1 MEKNASFGQ
10 KITTNNIIVSSSDD
24 GLNLS
29 VANLKRKI
37 DLATGQKKIDL
48 LVKNASIINVFSGEI
63 HKDNVAIADGI
74 FVGFGHTEEYD
85 QYDAQDVID
94 AQGRFMC
101 PGLIDGH
108 IHLESTFLVPREFCS
123 IVASHGTSA
132 VICDPH
138 EIANVLG
145 LPGIDYFLNSSSG
158 LPVKVYA
165 MMPSCVPATNMET
178 SGAVILDKEIRQYLD
193 CNPDLVIG
201 LAEMMNYPGVISQ
214 DSQTLSKLIAVGSR
228 HKDGH
233 APLVSGRSLDAY
245 IIAGLGSD
253 HECTN
258 LSEAVEKLRKG
269 MHIMI
274 RQGAQERNLQNL
286 IPLINDFN
294 STHISLVSDDRD
306 VIDLEENGH
315 MDHLVRTAISFGL
328 PPVRAIQ
335 MASINTARYFGL
347 KNIGAIAP
355 GFRADFILL
364 DDLESFSISEVFLNG
379 KRIDLNYS
387 DIDYGVINSSSQI
400 GSKVNEMTSD
410 VCINSDATYLPQ
422 PASSSSSSI
431 SILQNNTMHIKSL
444 DDPNIFSIAAKPA
457 AISSSLASIQVIG
470 VIPGQIITQKRIIR
484 PKVNEDYQPLAD
496 TYRDIAKLAVIERHH
511 KTGNIGLGFIQGLG
525 LKTGAIASSVAHDS
539 HNLVVAGMNDID
551 MLTAAKHISLI
562 GGGLAVVDNGQVIAS
577 LSLPIAGLMS
587 DQNISSVISNLT
599 AVNEACITLG
609 DNIIKDPFM
618 LLSFMSLPVVPSLK
632 LTDKGLVDVDRFEF
646 TNLWVD

>member
-1 MEKNASFGQ
+1 MENASNFRQ
-10 KITTNNIIVSSSDD
+10 KINTDKIIVSSSDD
-24 GLNLS
+24 LNLS
-29 VANLKRKI
+29 MANLKRKI
-37 DLATGQKKIDL
+37 DLAMGQKKVDL

-63 HKDNVAIADGI
+63 HEDNVAIADGI
-74 FVGFGHTEEYD
+74 FVGFGHTEEYKE
-85 QYDAQDVID
+85 YDAQDIID

-178 SGAVILDKEIRQYLD
+178 SGAVILDKEVRQYMD
-193 CNPDLVIG
+193 CNPDIVIG
-201 LAEMMNYPGVISQ
+201 LAEMMNYPCVISQ
-214 DSQTLSKLIAVGSR
+214 DSQTLSKLIAVGTKP
-228 HKDGH
+228 KDGH

-274 RQGAQERNLQNL
+274 RQGAHERNLQNL

-294 STHISLVSDDRD
+294 SSHISLVSDDRD
-306 VIDLEENGH
+306 VIDLGENGH
-315 MDHLVRTAISFGL
+315 MDHLVRIAISFGI
-328 PPVRAIQ
+328 PPIRAIQ

-364 DDLESFSISEVFLNG
+364 NDLKSFRISEVFLNG
-379 KRIDLNYS
+379 KRIDLDYS
-387 DIDYGVINSSSQI
+387 GGGIHSSQI
-400 GSKVNEMTSD
+400 GIKVKGRTSD
-410 VCINSDATYLPQ
+410 IWVNSDDTQLPQ
-422 PASSSSSSI
+422 STASSSL
-431 SILQNNTMHIKSL
+431 SILQNNTMRIKSL
-444 DDPNIFSIAAKPA
+444 DDPNIFSIPAKPTT
-457 AISSSLASIQVIG
+457 SSSLASIQVIG

-484 PKVNEDYQPLAD
+484 PKLNENYRPIAD
-496 TYRDIAKLAVIERHH
+496 AHRDIAKLAVIERHH

-525 LKTGAIASSVAHDS
+525 LKTGAIVSSVAHDS
-539 HNLVVAGMNDID
+539 HNLVVAGMNDMD
-551 MLTAAKHISLI
+551 MLKAAKYISSI
-562 GGGLAVVDNGQVIAS
+562 GGGLAVVNNEQVMAS
-577 LSLPIAGLMS
+577 LPLPIAGLMS

-599 AVNEACITLG
+599 AVNEACRRLG

-618 LLSFMSLPVVPSLK
+618 LLSFMSLPVIPSLK

-646 TNLWVD
+646 TNLWVE

>member
-1 MEKNASFGQ
+1 MDKNDSNLQ
-10 KITTNNIIVSSSDD
+10 KIITNHKIVSSSDD
-24 GLNLS
+24 LNLS
-29 VANLKRKI
+29 MANLKRKI
-37 DLATGQKKIDL
+37 DLAKGQKKVDL
-48 LVKNASIINVFSGEI
+48 LVKNANIVNVFSGEI
-63 HKDNVAIADGI
+63 HNDNVAIADGI
-74 FVGFGHTEEYD
+74 FVGFGHTEEYKE
-85 QYDAQDVID
+85 YDAQDIID

-178 SGAVILDKEIRQYLD
+178 SGAVILDKEIRQYMD
-193 CNPDLVIG
+193 RNPDLVIG
-201 LAEMMNYPGVISQ
+201 LAEMMNYPCVISQ
-214 DSQTLSKLIAVGSR
+214 DSQTLSKLIAVGTKP
-228 HKDGH
+228 KDGH

-274 RQGAQERNLQNL
+274 RQGAHERNLQNL

-328 PPVRAIQ
+328 PPIRAIQ

-347 KNIGAIAP
+347 KNMGAIAP

-364 DDLESFSISEVFLNG
+364 DDLKSFRISDVFLDG
-379 KRIDLNYS
+379 KRINLNYS
-387 DIDYGVINSSSQI
+387 GGHGDGINSSQI
-400 GSKVNEMTSD
+400 GIKVKGMTSD
-410 VCINSDATYLPQ
+410 IWVNSDDTQLLQ
-422 PASSSSSSI
+422 STASSSL
-431 SILQNNTMHIKSL
+431 SILQNNTMRIKSL
-444 DDPNIFSIAAKPA
+444 DDPNIFSTPAKPTT
-457 AISSSLASIQVIG
+457 SSSLASIQVIG
-470 VIPGQIITQKRIIR
+470 VIPGQLITQKRVIR
-484 PKVNEDYQPLAD
+484 PKVNEDHQPLAD

-525 LKTGAIASSVAHDS
+525 LKTGAIVSSVAHDS
-539 HNLVVAGMNDID
+539 HNLVVAGMNDMD

-562 GGGLAVVDNGQVIAS
+562 GGGLAVVDNCQVIAS
-577 LSLPIAGLMS
+577 LPLPIAGLMS

-599 AVNEACITLG
+599 AVNEACRRLG

-618 LLSFMSLPVVPSLK
+618 LLSFMSLPVIPSLK

>member
-1 MEKNASFGQ
+1 
-10 KITTNNIIVSSSDD
+10 
-24 GLNLS
+24 
-29 VANLKRKI
+29 
-37 DLATGQKKIDL
+37 
-48 LVKNASIINVFSGEI
+48 
-63 HKDNVAIADGI
+63 
-74 FVGFGHTEEYD
+74 
-85 QYDAQDVID
+85 
-94 AQGRFMC
+94 
-101 PGLIDGH
+101 
-108 IHLESTFLVPREFCS
+108 
-123 IVASHGTSA
+123 
-132 VICDPH
+132 
-138 EIANVLG
+138 
-145 LPGIDYFLNSSSG
+145 
-158 LPVKVYA
+158 
-165 MMPSCVPATNMET
+165 
-178 SGAVILDKEIRQYLD
+178 
-193 CNPDLVIG
+193 
-201 LAEMMNYPGVISQ
+201 
-214 DSQTLSKLIAVGSR
+214 
-228 HKDGH
+228 
-233 APLVSGRSLDAY
+233 
-245 IIAGLGSD
+245 
-253 HECTN
+253 
-258 LSEAVEKLRKG
+258 

>member
-1 MEKNASFGQ
+1 MENASNFGQ
-10 KITTNNIIVSSSDD
+10 KVITDKVIVSSSDD
-24 GLNLS
+24 LNS
-29 VANLKRKI
+29 SMANLKRKI
-37 DLATGQKKIDL
+37 DLAKGQKKVDL
-48 LVKNASIINVFSGEI
+48 LVKNANIVNVFSGEI
-63 HKDNVAIADGI
+63 HNDNVAIADGI
-74 FVGFGHTEEYD
+74 FVGFGHTEEYKE
-85 QYDAQDVID
+85 YDAQDIID
-94 AQGRFMC
+94 VRGRFMC

-178 SGAVILDKEIRQYLD
+178 SGAVILDKEIRQYMD
-193 CNPDLVIG
+193 RNPDLVIG
-201 LAEMMNYPGVISQ
+201 LAEMMNYPCVISQ
-214 DSQTLSKLIAVGSR
+214 DSQTLSKLIAVGTKP
-228 HKDGH
+228 KDGH

-274 RQGAQERNLQNL
+274 RQGAHERNLQNL

-328 PPVRAIQ
+328 PPIRAIQ

-347 KNIGAIAP
+347 KNMGAIAP

-364 DDLESFSISEVFLNG
+364 DDLKSFRISDVFLDG
-379 KRIDLNYS
+379 KRINLNYS
-387 DIDYGVINSSSQI
+387 GGHGDGINSSQI
-400 GSKVNEMTSD
+400 GIKVKGMTSD
-410 VCINSDATYLPQ
+410 IWVNSDDTQLLQ
-422 PASSSSSSI
+422 STASSSL
-431 SILQNNTMHIKSL
+431 SILQNNTIRIKTL
-444 DDPNIFSIAAKPA
+444 DDPNIFSTPAKPTT
-457 AISSSLASIQVIG
+457 SSSLASIQVIG
-470 VIPGQIITQKRIIR
+470 VIPGQLITQKRIIR
-484 PKVNEDYQPLAD
+484 PKVNENYQPLAD

-525 LKTGAIASSVAHDS
+525 LKTGAIVSSVAHDS
-539 HNLVVAGMNDID
+539 HNLVVAGMNDMD

-562 GGGLAVVDNGQVIAS
+562 GGGLAVVDNCQVIAS
-577 LSLPIAGLMS
+577 LPLPIAGLMS

-599 AVNEACITLG
+599 AVNEACRRLG

-618 LLSFMSLPVVPSLK
+618 LLSFMSLPVIPSLK